1 MDELKQ
7 IRTFIKVVDSGSFSA
22 AARDISSVSSVARQ
36 VKALEDEFGATLLN
50 RNSRRLSLTE
60 AGQRLY
66 ERANGIVTD
75 LDSVKAEIRSLQEEA
90 TGNLRVAMRVA
101 AGATV
106 VMPALPKLFAKYP
119 DLVVDIM
126 LTDQRLDLITNKIDV
141 AMWMGVLPECDLIAR
156 RLTPTRRIVC
166 GSPAYFAA
174 YGTPNCPQ
182 DLHAHKCILY
192 TAPTYGTTW
201 TFTRGKERHEI
212 EVHGNIRADNGLILL
227 SAAQLNMG
235 LIVVPEWMVRAHLNR
250 RELVAVLTDYVVNP
264 HPDHAELYAI
274 YPSSRGMSRKV
285 RVFVDFLIETFSHMN
300 TEPSAVPRPDLLSAQ
315 PNS

>member
-36 VKALEDEFGATLLN
+36 VKALEDEVGARLLN

-60 AGQRLY
+60 AGHRLY
-66 ERANGIVTD
+66 ERAQGIVTD

-90 TGNLRVAMRVA
+90 VGNLRVALRVS
-101 AGATV
+101 AGTTV
-106 VMPALPKLFAKYP
+106 VMPALPKLFTKYP

-126 LTDQRLDLITNKIDV
+126 LTDQRLDLIANKIDV
-141 AMWMGVLPECDLIAR
+141 AMWMGVLPECELIAR

-174 YGTPNCPQ
+174 YGTPKRPQ
-182 DLHAHKCILY
+182 DLRAHKCMLY
-192 TAPTYGTTW
+192 VAPTYGTTW
-201 TFTRGKERHEI
+201 TFTKGDERQEVEI
-212 EVHGNIRADNGLILL
+212 HGNIRADNGLILL

-235 LIVVPEWMVRAHLNR
+235 LIVVPEWMVRAQLHQ
-250 RELVAVLTDYVVNP
+250 RELIAVLTDYVVNP
-264 HPDHAELYAI
+264 HPDHAELYAV

-285 RVFVDFLIETFSHMN
+285 RVFVDFLVDTFSPLN
-300 TEPSAVPRPDLLSAQ
+300 SERSAVPRPDLLRAQ
-315 PNS
+315 PNP